1 MTGGLAARRHERPEV
16 LMDSA
21 DAKIAGGGSTTAAH
35 TSEPLTLKTKLL
47 YGAPSFA
54 GAGMVIPIFI
64 NMPKFYADTVLVP
77 LGYLAMAIA
86 IARSLDA
93 LSDPLMGWI
102 SDHTHTR
109 LGRRRP
115 YMLIGAP
122 LCGVA
127 FFALLNPPASLTG
140 GRASI
145 WFGVTFILYFIFHT
159 IFVLP
164 HYALGPELTQNYHE
178 RSTLFAWRESF
189 TILGTIVAAGA
200 PGIMMQAFHM
210 TERQVFFRLG
220 IFFGVILTVLYT
232 LLVIDR

>member
-1 MTGGLAARRHERPEV
+1 
-16 LMDSA
+16 MDSA

-115 YMLIGAP
+115 YILIGAP
-122 LCGVA
+122 LCGDCIFLPAESAGGADRRARRDVVRHNLHPLLYISHSLR
-127 FFALLNPPASLTG
+127 FAALRTRP
-140 GRASI
+140 RAD
-145 WFGVTFILYFIFHT
+145 
-159 IFVLP
+159 
-164 HYALGPELTQNYHE
+164 AEL
-178 RSTLFAWRESF
+178 
-189 TILGTIVAAGA
+189 
-200 PGIMMQAFHM
+200 
-210 TERQVFFRLG
+210 
-220 IFFGVILTVLYT
+220 
-232 LLVIDR
+232 